1 MYPTTNTSSEMIAM
15 FGSAYVHE
23 RHFDEGVHER
33 HFDEG
38 QSYLAPEPKLTLD
51 FDAMLK
57 ALRSA
62 LSLGK

>member
-1 MYPTTNTSSEMIAM
+1 MYPTTNTSSEMIAGSM

-23 RHFDEGVHER
+23 RHFDEGH
-33 HFDEG
+33 
-38 QSYLAPEPKLTLD
+38 SYLAPEPKLTLD